1 MNEIKDWNDLAK
13 LPPSKTHY
21 INMVHTDTGED
32 YYWISPFNEV
42 GNIYDNGDL
51 LDG

>member
-1 MNEIKDWNDLAK
+1 MSEIKNWDDLEK

-32 YYWISPFNEV
+32 YYWISPFDDV

-51 LDG
+51 LEG